1 MTARPIASV
10 ASSMSARRRLP
21 PLPHALAGGLRRPDP
36 AAGVI
41 ETLAVDDHEPVA
53 LDLHLARLAAS
64 AAEVLDVALPEGL
77 RDDLRAA
84 GASAPPGRHRVR
96 IDVTS
101 GGTTFALAPAAPPS
115 LEAVALAPVLLPGG
129 LGAHKWRD
137 RALVDALRERHGAI
151 PLFVDA
157 DGDVLEAGASNVFL
171 VEGDELI
178 TPPADGRLL
187 PGVTRARIL
196 AATTA
201 REEPIDLDR
210 LAAADAALL
219 TSSIALVRVVEG
231 HDAGPASAEQVLA
244 LLRATA

>member
-1 MTARPIASV
+1 
-10 ASSMSARRRLP
+10 MSPRRRLP

-64 AAEVLDVALPEGL
+64 AEVLDVALPEGL
-77 RDDLRAA
+77 GDDLRAA
-84 GASAPPGRHRVR
+84 AASAPPGRHRVR
-96 IDVTS
+96 IDVVAER
-101 GGTTFALAPAAPPS
+101 TTFALAPAAPPS
-115 LEAVALAPVLLPGG
+115 LEPVALAPVLLPGG

-157 DGDVLEAGASNVFL
+157 DGDVLEAAASNLFV
-171 VEGDELI
+171 VEGGELV

-187 PGVTRARIL
+187 PGITRARIL
-196 AATTA
+196 AATPT
-201 REEPIDLDR
+201 REEAIDLDR
-210 LAAADAALL
+210 LAAADAVLL
-219 TSSIALVRVVEG
+219 TSSIALVRVAEG
-231 HDAGPASAEQVLA
+231 HDAGPASAEQLLA
-244 LLRATA
+244 LLRTTP

>member
-1 MTARPIASV
+1 
-10 ASSMSARRRLP
+10 MSARRRLP

-36 AAGVI
+36 AVGVI

-64 AAEVLDVALPEGL
+64 AAEVLDVALPAGL
-77 RDDLRAA
+77 CHDLRAA

-101 GGTTFALAPAAPPS
+101 DGTTFALAPAAPPS
-115 LEAVALAPVLLPGG
+115 LEPVALAPVLLPGG

-171 VEGDELI
+171 VERGQLV

-201 REEPIDLDR
+201 REEAIDLDR

-219 TSSIALVRVVEG
+219 TSSIALVRVAEG